1 MIDEK
6 CLGADLDRSKISP
19 EAEVSGA
26 SYLTGSRT
34 SVAAGAVVRD
44 SRLHDACIFE
54 GAIVIDS
61 LIVAEGSP
69 ASTLSDSAG
78 RVVLSGADQP
88 GARADAQVHGST
100 LINTSVGPASRVRD
114 TWAMDC
120 RLGADC
126 QVTAAKLRLVDAG
139 RYVRI
144 EGPTEVS
151 KAFLGYRACI
161 DQRGFYEGTFSN
173 DFLQLDFDEAAGRLV
188 VAGCIRLPH
197 VSRYGAGTINSTN
210 SGRLNPQPDG
220 VLRGLGPLRGPWNA
234 KLLSKE
240 QIELAPCCWVAP
252 WTKVV
257 GQSREAHH
265 SDHELV
271 GDELTTY
278 LMPFS
283 MAGVD
288 ADLTR
293 GLVMPGELSL
303 GIGPKH
309 RKGAW
314 VFTYAPDAV
323 IRMVGRLHD
332 ALEPDRKNV
341 ADTIVV
347 EAIRTA
353 IAMTRDKAARH
364 EVDLAVS
371 VDRQRP
377 GWPRWIAATFELLKA
392 HTEGGLW
399 EFSQGQPTGWRQE
412 KGRWTHPNI
421 ARLLAVAPDALDLQR
436 SEAEI
441 FAFEAPVAPT
451 QVAVAAGAID
461 GAAGPAEIDPLA
473 EVARSAQIGPGCR
486 IGPGSQIGEGA
497 RLWNTVVEHS
507 KVGAGARIERCI
519 VTGSTIGPG
528 SLLRSSRVTDSVLG
542 EGADAQSAAITQSN
556 LAPRT
561 VVSAFGDVADVET
574 AFDAFLGG
582 QIRSTKITARF
593 MSMHMPG
600 SCSQLR
606 VYPTQVELE
615 GRVVKIPAAPMIG
628 GGAVIRGSESKPVEM
643 ECCFIGSNTILECN
657 SYIGFGCFVLGT
669 LGPDAGLLP
678 FTLAAGDGPERH
690 QLGGVLSSLANVI
703 ITHFLEWTYHC
714 CGAELAPAVGK
725 MVESQIQRGIAAI
738 EWELNRRAGETNDIG
753 DEYAR
758 YRSLAAYCQQQLD
771 RGLETYRRV
780 LDSGAWR
787 MHWDGEQLRF
797 DCEAGQ
803 WIERAG
809 SVFWKLKT

>member
-6 CLGADLDRSKISP
+6 CLGADLDRSKVSP

-44 SRLHDACIFE
+44 SRLHDACIGE

-61 LIVAEGSP
+61 IIVAEGEP
-69 ASTLSDSAG
+69 ASILSDTAG

-88 GARADAQVHGST
+88 GARAYAQVHGST
-100 LINTSVGPASRVRD
+100 LINTSVGPASCIRD
-114 TWAMDC
+114 TWAKDC

-126 QVTAAKLRLVDAG
+126 QVTAAKLRLVDAD
-139 RYVRI
+139 RCVRV

-173 DFLQLDFDEAAGRLV
+173 DFLQLEFDEAAGRLS
-188 VAGCIRLPH
+188 VAGRICLPH

-210 SGRLNPQPDG
+210 SGRLNPQPDS
-220 VLRGLGPLRGPWNA
+220 VLRGLGPLRGPWSA
-234 KLLSKE
+234 ELLSKE

-257 GQSREAHH
+257 GQSSEAHC
-265 SDHELV
+265 SDRELV

-283 MAGVD
+283 MAGAD

-323 IRMVGRLHD
+323 IRMVSRLHD

-371 VDRQRP
+371 ADRQRP
-377 GWPRWIAATFELLKA
+377 GWPRWIAATYELLKA
-392 HTEGGLW
+392 HVEGGLW

-412 KGRWTHPNI
+412 EGRWTHPNI

-441 FAFEAPVAPT
+441 FAFEAPVAPV

-461 GAAGPAEIDPLA
+461 GSAGPAEIDPQA
-473 EVARSAQIGPGCR
+473 EVARSAHIGPGCR

-519 VTGSTIGPG
+519 VTGSTIGAG
-528 SLLRSSRVTDSVLG
+528 SLLRSSRVTDSTLG

-556 LAPRT
+556 LAPQT

-582 QIRSTKITARF
+582 PIRSTKITARF

-615 GRVVKIPAAPMIG
+615 GKMVEVPAAPMIG
-628 GGAVIRGSESKPVEM
+628 GGAVIRGSESQPVEM

-678 FTLAAGDGPERH
+678 FTLAAGGGPERH
-690 QLGGVLSSLANVI
+690 QIGGVLGSLANVI

-738 EWELNRRAGETNDIG
+738 EWELNRRTGETNGLG

-758 YRSLAAYCQQQLD
+758 YCSLAAYCQQQLD
-771 RGLETYRRV
+771 LGLETYRRV

-787 MHWDGEQLRF
+787 MNWDGEQLRF

-803 WIERAG
+803 WTEQAG
-809 SVFWKLKT
+809 IAFWKLET